1 MRASHPVFMCG
12 FRPFFVLVAASG
24 ILLMPA
30 WLLLLMG
37 AAPGWQP
44 PGGIIAWHA
53 HELIYGLGMAAV
65 AGFLLTAVPE
75 FTRSPPIG
83 PGALRGLALLWL
95 AGRLAY
101 AASAGWPDALGLWP
115 AAACDLALSAAL
127 LAQLAP
133 ALWRD
138 PQRRHLGFAYAL
150 AALIL
155 LQAGFYASVAAQGD
169 AIAWLRAAV
178 GVFMILIV
186 MAGSRVSMNVVNGQI
201 EAGRPGEP
209 PPGDVGYLA
218 RPPRRKLA
226 VFCIGAATAVEFL
239 AGPGAITAW
248 VALAAAAAM
257 FNLLNDWHVGRALFG
272 RWTLMLYGGYW
283 LIGLGYGAMGLSW
296 LGLPIAASAGRHLL
310 MAGAMSLT
318 TLAIMCIAGRIHAG
332 LWLDRRPWAPTA
344 AILLVLAAV
353 LRAAAGTAAAGAWIP
368 SLLGLSGLVWS
379 AAFALYLWHAGP
391 TLLGPRGDGQA
402 GCAEPLQDTG
412 PASGCD
418 VP

>member
-1 MRASHPVFMCG
+1 MRASHPVFLCG
-12 FRPFFVLVAASG
+12 FRPFFLLVAAGG

-30 WLLLLMG
+30 WLLMLLG
-37 AAPGWQP
+37 AMPGWQP

-83 PGALRGLALLWL
+83 PGALRGLTLLWL
-95 AGRLAY
+95 GARLAY
-101 AASAGWPDALGLWP
+101 AASAGWPDSLGLWP
-115 AAACDLALSAAL
+115 AAACDLAFSTSL

-150 AALIL
+150 ATLIL
-155 LQAGFYASVAAQGD
+155 LQAGFHVSIALGGD
-169 AIAWLRAAV
+169 AMAWLRAAV

-186 MAGSRVSMNVVNGQI
+186 MAGSRVSMNVVNGHI
-201 EAGRPGEP
+201 EAGRPSEP
-209 PPGDVGYLA
+209 PQGEVGYLA

-226 VFCIGAATAVEFL
+226 VFCIAAASAVEFL
-239 AGPGAITAW
+239 SGPGPVTAW
-248 VALAAAAAM
+248 VALAAAAAL
-257 FNLLNDWHVGRALFG
+257 FNLLNDWHVGRALFR

-283 LIGLGYGAMGLSW
+283 LIGLGYGAMGLAW
-296 LGLPIAASAGRHLL
+296 LGLPITASAGRHLL

-318 TLAIMCIAGRIHAG
+318 ILAIMCIAGRIHAG
-332 LWLDRRPWAPTA
+332 LWLDRRPWAPIA
-344 AILLVLAAV
+344 AIALVLAAA
-353 LRAAAGTAAAGAWIP
+353 LRAAAGTGAAGAGVVP
-368 SLLGLSGLVWS
+368 LLGLSGLAWS

-391 TLLGPRGDGQA
+391 ILAGPRGDGQA
-402 GCAEPLQDTG
+402 GCAEPLQDATPG
-412 PASGCD
+412 PRCD